1 MHFLYDDYL
10 RECFSQPMLSLLWT
24 LPFIVLFL
32 LPTLLALWGI
42 QRSPERRAAG
52 KLVLALLCLLV
63 VIGFPLHKQI
73 SVLIRTNGFA
83 ILQDRNAKPHS
94 LTGMI
99 ETVELP
105 KRSAETRYH
114 HDGRH
119 VYGAW
124 LTIGGFE
131 YYAVTNGELDAG
143 DTVYLEYLPKS
154 RCVLYLAP
162 VESTNMEEYP

>member
-1 MHFLYDDYL
+1 MHFSYDDYL

-24 LPFIVLFL
+24 LPFIVFYL
-32 LPTLLALWGI
+32 LPALLTPWKVK
-42 QRSPERRAAG
+42 QSPERRAVG
-52 KLVLALLCLLV
+52 IRIMVIVCLLV

-73 SVLIRTNGFA
+73 SVLVRTNGFA
-83 ILQDRNAKPHS
+83 ILQDRNAKPQS

-105 KRSAETRYH
+105 ERSAETRYH
-114 HDGRH
+114 HDGRN

-131 YYAVTNGELDAG
+131 YYAVTNGELGAG

-162 VESTNMEEYP
+162 TSSTNMEEYP

>member
-1 MHFLYDDYL
+1 MHFPYDDYL
-10 RECFSQPMLSLLWT
+10 RECFSQPILSLVWT
-24 LPFIVLFL
+24 LPFIIVFLIVL
-32 LPTLLALWGI
+32 PAL
-42 QRSPERRAAG
+42 RRARDPAG
-52 KLVLALLCLLV
+52 RRQQAVLALALLCLLV

-73 SVLIRTNGFA
+73 SVLIRTNGVA
-83 ILQDRNAKPHS
+83 ILQDRNAKPQS
-94 LTGMI
+94 LTGTI

-105 KRSAETRYH
+105 ERSAETRYH